1 MSHIDERCQL
11 IENDAELIQ
20 ILEYTC
26 NYCYNSTV
34 YVPKASNTEN
44 IFWIKHKIEI
54 LKIITTKHQMESMTF
69 RNFR

>member
-1 MSHIDERCQL
+1 MSHIGERCQL

-44 IFWIKHKIEI
+44 IF
-54 LKIITTKHQMESMTF
+54 
-69 RNFR
+69 